1 MRKELNDTEWNEI
14 KKMFWIEAMV
24 IHFINTPPSNP
35 SQTNQLDKTLTLKK
49 KEKKV
54 WLLLIRQKQE
64 I

>member
-14 KKMFWIEAMV
+14 KKMFEYKLWLY
-24 IHFINTPPSNP
+24 TLLTPPPSNP

-54 WLLLIRQKQE
+54 
-64 I
+64 